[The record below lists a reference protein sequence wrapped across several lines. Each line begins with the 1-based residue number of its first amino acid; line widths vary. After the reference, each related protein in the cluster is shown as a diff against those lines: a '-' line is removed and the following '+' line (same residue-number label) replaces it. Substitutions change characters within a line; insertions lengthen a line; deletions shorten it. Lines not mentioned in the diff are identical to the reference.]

1 MFKNLKQ
8 KLASEKAESTSLSSD
23 CDDVNL
29 NQQINDESL
38 LNHNY
43 DNSEMKKTR
52 NATRPVIKS
61 SFSSLDI
68 SNNHP
73 ESALNSASI
82 KPTSISSMELDES
95 SIKFDD
101 RKKLLWENERLRDQI
116 RVLSN
121 KLESSTSE
129 KQVGY
134 IDEKLL
140 KLVGES
146 IVKESSEQSKEA
158 NGIKSS
164 YGNWSL
170 LLSPSNKD
178 ETNNSNGDLHKQE
191 VEKLQRRIN
200 ELEESL
206 REKNKTIRLQQQR
219 LNDIR
224 KSFQRGSTLD
234 SKLFDIPGSQN
245 DNEIGTNDGSSR
257 ILAPSRSENGF
268 ADQQQSQSPQQ
279 QQQPQHQRQLSDS
292 QTSMN
297 YLMNDISFQ
306 YLRSVVFKF
315 VLTSDY
321 EAQKHLIKAISMLL
335 KFSDVEERQIR
346 DSLEQRVSWFKSL
359 PLLGNGFKMNSNYQP
374 SNSAHH

>member
-1 MFKNLKQ
+1 MFKNLKI
-8 KLASEKAESTSLSSD
+8 KLESEKAESTSLSSD
-23 CDDVNL
+23 CDDVSL
-29 NQQINDESL
+29 NQQISDESL
-38 LNHNY
+38 LNHNN
-43 DNSEMKKTR
+43 DNSEMKERKKMK
-52 NATRPVIKS
+52 NVSRPVIKS
-61 SFSSLDI
+61 SFSSIDI

-95 SIKFDD
+95 SKFDD

-129 KQVGY
+129 KKVDY

-158 NGIKSS
+158 NGIKSN

-170 LLSPSNKD
+170 LLPPSNKD
-178 ETNNSNGDLHKQE
+178 DTNNSNGDLHKKE

-234 SKLFDIPGSQN
+234 SKLFDIPGSQH

-257 ILAPSRSENGF
+257 AENGF
-268 ADQQQSQSPQQ
+268 ADQQQPQPQQ
-279 QQQPQHQRQLSDS
+279 QHQRQLSDS

-306 YLRSVVFKF
+306 YLRTVVFKF
-315 VLTSDY
+315 VSTSDY
-321 EAQKHLIKAISMLL
+321 ESQKHLIKAISMLL
-335 KFSDVEERQIR
+335 KFSDAEERQIR

-374 SNSAHH
+374 AHH